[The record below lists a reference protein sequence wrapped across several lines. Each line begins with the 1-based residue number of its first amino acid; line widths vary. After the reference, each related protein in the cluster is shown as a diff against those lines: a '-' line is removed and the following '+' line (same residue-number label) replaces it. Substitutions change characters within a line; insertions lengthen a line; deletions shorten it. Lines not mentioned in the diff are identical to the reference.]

1 MLTVHV
7 ATCPSTSSSALRYD
21 CLTDDGINPGMTNFM
36 KLYGSTI
43 SPFARRI
50 AVSLNV
56 LGLPYEFVRLSTAK
70 QPEEVRKLNP
80 LTRIPA
86 LTLDSGETLI
96 ESWAILDEID
106 QIVGPDQAL
115 IPPSGATRRKVLQTI
130 SLGVGCAEKSVWAYY
145 ELSKRPE
152 EKVHQP
158 WLEQNE
164 AQVLAGYSSLEEQ
177 LKRDGANDLF
187 KSGSRL
193 NQAGITCAVSFRFTG
208 HVRPELDIRGTAP
221 TLAEF
226 SDECEAMNVFKSVA
240 VS

>member
-1 MLTVHV
+1 
-7 ATCPSTSSSALRYD
+7 
-21 CLTDDGINPGMTNFM
+21 M
-36 KLYGSTI
+36 KLYGNTI

-56 LGLPYEFVRLSTAK
+56 LGLPYEFVRLATSK

-86 LTLDSGETLI
+86 FALDSGEVLI

-106 QIVGPDQAL
+106 QIVGPDKAL
-115 IPPSGATRRKVLQTI
+115 VPLSGAARRRVLQTV
-130 SLGVGCAEKSVWAYY
+130 SLGVGSAEKSVWAYY

-164 AQVLAGYSSLEEQ
+164 AQVLAGYSNLEEQ
-177 LKRDGANDLF
+177 LKRSGTNDLF
-187 KSGSRL
+187 RSGPRL

-208 HVRPELDIRGTAP
+208 YVRPELDIRGAAP
-221 TLAEF
+221 TLANF
-226 SDECEAMNVFKSVA
+226 SDECEEMDAFKSVA
-240 VS
+240 VG